1 MKVLMLLLQ
10 ITLRVKES
18 EVQCLK
24 QENTSLK
31 AELQSAQRVRA
42 RGKQLKEASRQYSVL
57 GIMVY
62 ICNKMSSESTGR
74 PCLVLQDKRTSTK
87 KYKDV
92 LTELSITRA
101 KADRE
106 VEELRENLR
115 LAHCALDQ
123 AR

>member
-1 MKVLMLLLQ
+1 MLPLQ

-42 RGKQLKEASRQYSVL
+42 RGKQQKEASRQYSVS
-57 GIMVY
+57 
-62 ICNKMSSESTGR
+62 NESTGHPR
-74 PCLVLQDKRTSTK
+74 LVLQDKRNATK
-87 KYKDV
+87 QYKDV